1 MEAEMKKILFLGDS
15 ITDAGRAKDKDSAKG
30 HGYVTLVAAK
40 LGFEYPGE
48 YEFFN
53 RGISGNRV
61 CDLLARIRRDA
72 INHKP
77 DVISILIGVND
88 VSHEIAYENGV
99 SAKLYETLYNI
110 LIEEVKAVL
119 PGVRIL
125 ILEPFVLKGVATE
138 ARYDAFREEV
148 ELRAAVAKR
157 ISERNGLEFISL
169 QRKFDEAAKIVSP
182 SYWLEDG
189 VHPTS
194 AGHELIAREW
204 ISKFYRLT

>member
-1 MEAEMKKILFLGDS
+1 MKKILFLGDS

-30 HGYVTLVAAK
+30 YGYVTMIAAK
-40 LGFEYPGE
+40 LGFEHPGG

-53 RGISGNRV
+53 RGISGNRI
-61 CDLLARIRRDA
+61 CDLLARIKRDA
-72 INHKP
+72 INLKP
-77 DVISILIGVND
+77 DVLSILIGVND

-99 SAKLYETLYNI
+99 NAKLYETLYNI

-119 PGVRIL
+119 PDVRIL
-125 ILEPFVLKGVATE
+125 ILEPFVLKGFATE
-138 ARYDAFREEV
+138 ARYDTFRKEV
-148 ELRAAVAKR
+148 ELRADLAKKVA
-157 ISERNGLEFISL
+157 ERNGLEFIPL
-169 QRKFDEAAKIVSP
+169 QRKFDEVAKIVSP

-204 ISKFYRLT
+204 ISKYFTKRAL